1 MNNLL
6 FDKLEELFLK
16 LDNCDEIKLM
26 LIIKEQIKKDQ
37 ELSELLNK
45 YRTLDKYDPKFLEV
59 KKQIIDNKLVKQYHS
74 LENQLY
80 LTVLET
86 NNKLKTLI
94 DKKRCNDENN

>member
-6 FDKLEELFLK
+6 FDKLEELFFE
-16 LDNCDEIKLM
+16 LDNCDETKQM
-26 LIIKEQIKKDQ
+26 LTIKEQIKKDQ
-37 ELSELLNK
+37 ELFELLNK
-45 YRTLDKYDPKFLEV
+45 YRTLDKYDPKFIET